1 MEVLGNQ
8 HRYQLDPHRPINRE
22 IRGIVLKT
30 VGLSDVVKES
40 LRPVEDKIEIAF
52 VYGLFASGD

>member
-1 MEVLGNQ
+1 MPSYFL
-8 HRYQLDPHRPINRE
+8 PINRE